1 MQTIGVLAITSL
13 LYLVGG
19 PNDDAARQPLTVKH
33 ASAAEIAGL
42 DVATHRFA
50 AAGLTLPPLIVAFS
64 DDPADCYGHL
74 GIFDAATTPWTITV
88 CSDLAFVPTHEL
100 AHAWLDANM
109 DSADAPPV
117 SQRSTHRALGRQAGR
132 MVRPWGRGRRLRH
145 PAEPDDYS
153 SYPAVSRVAQPSRGL
168 RAPHKPRL
176 TPTRAI
182 APSTGPPWK
191 GRQQHHEAAARDSPP
206 SG

>member
-1 MQTIGVLAITSL
+1 M
-13 LYLVGG
+13 VGG

-33 ASAAEIAGL
+33 ASAAETAGL
-42 DVATHRFA
+42 DVATQRFA

-109 DSADAPPV
+109 DMQRAAGISAFDA
-117 SQRSTHRALGRQAGR
+117 
-132 MVRPWGRGRRLRH
+132 
-145 PAEPDDYS
+145 S
-153 SYPAVSRVAQPSRGL
+153 SVGTTSGTNGQTVGSR
-168 RAPHKPRL
+168 
-176 TPTRAI
+176 T
-182 APSTGPPWK
+182 
-191 GRQQHHEAAARDSPP
+191 PP
-206 SG
+206 SSSSRT